1 MTLLIRIAVLINA
14 IVVVLAATIAS
25 AQESGAQYPLAPNDL
40 IDVTVYGLPDLSG
53 EFRVSVEGTVALPLA
68 GEVVAAGSTAA
79 ELASRIS
86 EQLRPLLGVSPNT
99 TVSVLLRRPVYV
111 LGGVVDPGA
120 YEYEPGM
127 RVLNL
132 LAHAGGLRA
141 APLRTDNTALQRIA
155 IEAELARN
163 TAELQRLQLERARLL
178 AERDSVDGISA
189 PIEVDMPLDPSRV
202 AQEQQL
208 LDLRVRS
215 LERAVALFEEQKD
228 EYRRELE
235 ALAAQAESKRDEVA
249 LISELLA
256 AQEQLLGRGLVPRES
271 LLDLQRQVLAE
282 QAALNEIG
290 AFEARA
296 RQSILQI
303 DREIA
308 DLRSARLEEVLL
320 EVRDNSERTEIIRSA
335 IAEAELSLQQIG
347 AITPAIAAATF
358 TIQRESDGSLSE
370 RSAFAD
376 TLLDPGDILVVEM
389 PSLSPMLD
397 FATDGASYQAP

>member
-1 MTLLIRIAVLINA
+1 MTLLIRIAVLIKVSL
-14 IVVVLAATIAS
+14 ILLAAPTAS
-25 AQESGAQYPLAPNDL
+25 AQEAGAQYTLAPNDR
-40 IDVTVYGLPDLSG
+40 IEVTVYGLPNLSG

-86 EQLRPLLGVSPNT
+86 EQLRPLLAVSPNT
-99 TVSVLLRRPVYV
+99 TVSVLSRRPVYV
-111 LGGVVDPGA
+111 LGGVADTGA

-127 RVLNL
+127 RVLHL
-132 LAHAGGLRA
+132 LAHAGGLRV

-163 TAELQRLQLERARLL
+163 AAELQRLQLERARLL
-178 AERDSVDGISA
+178 AERDSVDDISA
-189 PIEVDMPLDPSRV
+189 PIEVDTPLDPSLV

-235 ALAAQAESKRDEVA
+235 ALAEQAESKRDEMA

-256 AQEQLLGRGLVPRES
+256 AQEQLLERGLVPRES

-282 QAALNEIG
+282 QAALNEIA

-296 RQSILQI
+296 RQSILRI
-303 DREIA
+303 DMEIA
-308 DLRSARLEEVLL
+308 DLRSARLEEVLS
-320 EVRDNSERTEIIRSA
+320 EIRDNLERTAIIRSA
-335 IAEAELSLQQIG
+335 IAEAELSLQQLG
-347 AITPAIAAATF
+347 ALAPAIGAATF

-370 RSAFAD
+370 RSAFFD
-376 TLLDPGDILVVEM
+376 TLLDPGDILVVEL
-389 PSLSPMLD
+389 PSMSPMLD
-397 FATDGASYQAP
+397 FATDGAPYQAP